1 MINVSYLRDVYFSKR
16 LDRMTLHQSKITDW
30 RVDQTWP
37 EFVTDFLA
45 TATYPKPSASK
56 YECFGWTPTVFFPS
70 INDRGEEGVWRDSRF
85 VDDHVTLFIAD
96 MDNQH
101 ADRTMID
108 MDDLDY
114 LLRSLGLNHVLYAS
128 FTNTPERPK
137 VRIVCP
143 ITRPMTPD
151 EAFKVFTWFNHALDY
166 QLDGA
171 VMDPGDHL
179 YGPPQGVEV
188 RTETALGVL
197 DVDHFLTLADGLSEE
212 AKTFVK
218 RGGGNHSA
226 RATPEQVAQAMRMAA
241 IQEPS
246 REDISIDNPAVFS
259 PSWKTL
265 LDECYMGGSKSR
277 TLRGLCAKAWVKGQ
291 GNLTKGDL
299 WTLYREM
306 DATMGGYCLRK
317 YGFAACD
324 RDIVS
329 AMSAIGSDTTI
340 TDPDQARV
348 ERDKE
353 HNARLEKEMAR
364 LARRA

>member
-1 MINVSYLRDVYFSKR
+1 MINVSYLREVYFSKR

-45 TATYPKPSASK
+45 TATYPKPSSSK
-56 YECFGWTPTVFFPS
+56 YECYGWTPTVFMPS
-70 INDRGEEGVWRDSRF
+70 VNDRGEEGVWRDSRF

-101 ADRTMID
+101 ADRTTIT
-108 MDDLDY
+108 MDDLEA
-114 LLRSLGLNHVLYAS
+114 LLRHLNLNHVLYAS

-137 VRIVCP
+137 VRIVTP
-143 ITRPMTPD
+143 ISRPMTPD
-151 EAFKVFTWFNHALDY
+151 EAFKVFTWFNAALDY

-188 RTETALGVL
+188 RTETTLDVL
-197 DVDHFLTLADGLSEE
+197 DVDHFLPLADGLDDE

-226 RATPEQVAQAMRMAA
+226 KATPEQIAQAIKMAS

-246 REDISIDNPAVFS
+246 REDISIDNPAVFA
-259 PSWKTL
+259 PAWKTL
-265 LDECYMGGSKSR
+265 LADLYMGGSRSR
-277 TLRGLCAKAWVKGQ
+277 TLRGLSAKAWVKGQ

-317 YGFAACD
+317 YGFQACD

-329 AMSAIGSDTTI
+329 AMSAIGTSNI
-340 TDPDQARV
+340 IEPQQSEA
-348 ERDKE
+348 EQ
-353 HNARLEKEMAR
+353 NNQRLQKEMAR
-364 LARRA
+364 LAKRRA